1 MDETTLRVTE
11 LPVRKWTQ
19 DYKELLEALIKP
31 EDKNE
36 VPLLLDYKE
45 HHTDANV
52 DFVLSL
58 NPSKAA
64 ELLSGDVYGRLKLTT
79 KFSCGAVVCL
89 LGCFF
94 KGCCR
99 GLRLCG
105 GVLRVV
111 LCKCCVG
118 VLRVFWGGVGVCI
131 CTVHVNAPIQI
142 RTTRVLQKQH
152 NSEKMC
158 VLLPRQHGAV

>member
-1 MDETTLRVTE
+1 MQRCHVVHSLQVDETTLRLTE

-52 DFVLSL
+52 DFTLSL

-64 ELLSGDVYGRLKLTT
+64 ELLGGDVYGRLKLTT
-79 KFSCGAVVCL
+79 KISCGAHVAVV
-89 LGCFF
+89 
-94 KGCCR
+94 
-99 GLRLCG
+99 
-105 GVLRVV
+105 
-111 LCKCCVG
+111 
-118 VLRVFWGGVGVCI
+118 
-131 CTVHVNAPIQI
+131 AYD
-142 RTTRVLQKQH
+142 
-152 NSEKMC
+152 
-158 VLLPRQHGAV
+158 A

>member
-19 DYKELLEALIKP
+19 DYKELLESLIKP

-58 NPSKAA
+58 NPAKAA
-64 ELLSGDVYGRLKLTT
+64 ELLGGDVYGRLKLTT
-79 KFSCGAVVCL
+79 KISCGVCVCL
-89 LGCFF
+89 LCVCVCVF
-94 KGCCR
+94 
-99 GLRLCG
+99 RLSRF
-105 GVLRVV
+105 L
-111 LCKCCVG
+111 LCDTVHA
-118 VLRVFWGGVGVCI
+118 
-131 CTVHVNAPIQI
+131 CTVHA
-142 RTTRVLQKQH
+142 
-152 NSEKMC
+152 C
-158 VLLPRQHGAV
+158 LLMRNY